1 MKYIMIV
8 PDGMADDKVPQLN
21 NRTPLDCADMPTVK
35 ELAMRGEIGLVK
47 TIPDHMPPGSDVA
60 NLSVMGYDPEKYYTG
75 RSSLEA
81 VSIGIDLSEVDI
93 TFRCNL
99 VTLSGEEDYAQKTML
114 HHSADEITTEEAK
127 VLIHDLAKELQ
138 TEEIQFYPGVGFR
151 HVVVWNNGP
160 DDFELTPP
168 HDILGRKIEEYLPKG
183 PSKDV
188 ILNMMIQSNRILKD
202 HPINQSRI
210 ERGLKPANSI
220 WIWGLGKKPILDS
233 FYEKYKL
240 KGSVISAV
248 DLIKGIGICAGM
260 KSIDVEG
267 ATGNIHTNFEGKT
280 AAALKELENGQDFV
294 YVHIEAPD
302 ECGHQGDYIN
312 KVRSM
317 EWIDSR
323 VVKPIVEKLD
333 AWGEPYKILILPDH
347 PTPLSIRTHTAD
359 PVPFVLYDSTKE
371 QMHPQY
377 RFTEKAAQKS
387 GIYFDAGYKLTDY
400 FLK

>member
-81 VSIGIDLSEVDI
+81 VSIGIDLSEADI